1 MLLALLF
8 LVPFY
13 FVLVNSVKSF
23 GDLMR
28 NAAGWPEAFRWDN
41 YSKVWEIMRFPRAFM
56 NSLLITVLSNAGL
69 VRHQRDGRVPDSAAS
84 DRFNRVLFVLFIAAM
99 VIPFQSIMIP
109 LVKVASEVGLMDSRF
124 GLIICYFGFGV
135 SLNLFL
141 YHGFM
146 KSIPLEIEEVGGRG
160 RLHAVR
166 GVLED
171 RLSAA
176 QADDDHDADP
186 EQPVDLERLPA
197 AARSSCIAPDIRT
210 IPLQTY
216 SFFGQYTKQWDLA
229 LAGLVLGV
237 APMVAFFLLMQKH
250 IIAGI
255 SAGAVKGLETTSS
268 TFLFNKVGY
277 VPEVVV
283 FTMGLHPSKI
293 NHQGGQRYMK
303 KRSLRVAGVRTDS
316 LPRRGRVRRQREAA
330 RTREATPVRRTEQTA
345 ADRARK

>member
-1 MLLALLF
+1 MMEQTQRYNARLLAMEIAALLLALLF

-13 FVLVNSVKSF
+13 FVVVNSLKSF

-41 YSKVWEIMRFPRAFM
+41 YARVWEIMKFPRAFM

-69 VRHQRDGRVPDSAAS
+69 VIISAMAAY
-84 DRFNRVLFVLFIAAM
+84 RILRRPTVFNRVLFVLFIAAM

-146 KSIPLEIEEVGGRG
+146 KSIPLEIEEAAVVDGCTPYGVFWRIVFPLLKPMTITILILNSLWIWNDFLLPLLV
-160 RLHAVR
+160 LH
-166 GVLED
+166 
-171 RLSAA
+171 SA
-176 QADDDHDADP
+176 
-186 EQPVDLERLPA
+186 
-197 AARSSCIAPDIRT
+197 DIRT

-255 SAGAVKGLETTSS
+255 SAGAVKG
-268 TFLFNKVGY
+268 
-277 VPEVVV
+277 
-283 FTMGLHPSKI
+283 
-293 NHQGGQRYMK
+293 
-303 KRSLRVAGVRTDS
+303 
-316 LPRRGRVRRQREAA
+316 
-330 RTREATPVRRTEQTA
+330 
-345 ADRARK
+345 